1 MIVKISK
8 ALKCNIAFCSITLRS
23 RSAVPHPGFELD
35 VQILLEHACRVEPRG
50 VLQCW
55 VVFQKL
61 VFDIYKF
68 FNSCRSDLNV
78 RYLQISD
85 TYTQQFVKVL
95 IVTAVHRIGR
105 RGLWG
110 RKSTT
115 AKRNGDTTPLID
127 SILTSTETVNLR
139 FIASS
144 RAETTKRRGLDRCN
158 SVDQHHADSAYGK
171 TGHGNECCASSV
183 ERQTRSSHFC
193 QSFNAKCPSTDHS
206 GHGHRRHSHDNR
218 EDSTE
223 GVLTTAATT
232 AGGEQTKTKQF
243 SVIQLTGL
251 PESLG
256 DWTPHGHVILQITST
271 DLSDTATHKRLA
283 NTGCLASFLHRI
295 PDGSSRFDSAFGGH
309 AGAQGVNTTG
319 NVVFFLRYLGGV
331 VILDKT
337 LEDVYF
343 FDFLAHMLSIIL
355 ECL

>member
-1 MIVKISK
+1 MECDV
-8 ALKCNIAFCSITLRS
+8 ALRFIAFSGCPAIPL
-23 RSAVPHPGFELD
+23 VVLELD
-35 VQILLEHACRVEPRG
+35 IKVFLKHASRIELRRIFQ
-50 VLQCW
+50 LR

-78 RYLQISD
+78 RYLQITD
-85 TYTQQFVKVL
+85 TYTQQFMEVL
-95 IVTAVHRIGR
+95 IVTTVHRIGR
-105 RGLWG
+105 RGLG
-110 RKSTT
+110 GCKSTT

-127 SILTSTETVNLR
+127 RVLSRAKTVNLR
-139 FIASS
+139 FITSS
-144 RAETTKRRGLDRCN
+144 RAKASKRRSLDRGN
-158 SVDQHHADSAYGK
+158 SVDKNHADSAYGK
-171 TGHGNECCASSV
+171 TGHGNECCTSRV
-183 ERQTRSSHFC
+183 KRKPRSGHFC
-193 QSFNAKCPSTDHS
+193 QSANTKRPIERHS
-206 GHGHRRHSHDNR
+206 RHDHRRHSHDNR

-223 GVLTTAATT
+223 GILTSAATT
-232 AGGEQTKTKQF
+232 TGREQTKTKQF

-283 NTGCLASFLHRI
+283 NTSSFASLPHRI
-295 PDGSSRFDSAFGGH
+295 PNGSSRFDSAFGGH
-309 AGAQGVNTTG
+309 ARAQRVNTTG

-343 FDFLAHMLSIIL
+343 FDFLAHILSIIL